1 MIGLFGLFGLFGLV
15 GSPVMALMDPHA
27 GLEAYEEVAARAGL
41 QVDRVCHARSLGEEE
56 GEEAPWLDEP
66 VPREITR
73 CGECPILFG
82 ALAVGEPCQGHP
94 GGSDCG
100 RGSVCAGL
108 PDGQCV
114 DPCAPAP
121 AGARCYVY
129 ETGCAPG
136 WVCDPWLERC
146 RAAQGHFVSNGRR
159 WVQIVSAS
167 MTWPSAVGW
176 MPSAWLSFA
185 SPATP
190 SSTKG
195 IRCTS

>member
-1 MIGLFGLFGLFGLV
+1 MIGPGRLLV
-15 GSPVMALMDPHA
+15 LALIDPHA
-27 GLEAYEEVAARAGL
+27 GLGAYEQVAGRAGL
-41 QVDRVCHARSLGEEE
+41 QLDRVCHLHHARAE
-56 GEEAPWLDEP
+56 GEDDADDEGEPWVDEP

-82 ALAVGEPCQGHP
+82 AVAVGQPCQGYP

-100 RGSVCAGL
+100 RGLVCAGL

-114 DPCAPAP
+114 DPCVPMP
-121 AGARCYVY
+121 AGARCYIY

-136 WVCDPWLERC
+136 WSCDPWQGRC
-146 RAAQGHFVSNGRR
+146 SAAQGDFVSSGRR
-159 WVQIVSAS
+159 WVQIVSAR

-176 MPSAWLSFA
+176 MPSAWFSFT

-190 SSTKG
+190 ASTKG
-195 IRCTS
+195 IRGTP

>member
-1 MIGLFGLFGLFGLV
+1 MMRMI
-15 GSPVMALMDPHA
+15 VMVVLAAMDPHA
-27 GLEAYEEVAARAGL
+27 GLAEYEEVAARAGL
-41 QVDRVCHARSLGEEE
+41 QVDPACHARALEEE
-56 GEEAPWLDEP
+56 DDVWLAEP

-73 CGECPILFG
+73 CGECPILSG
-82 ALAVGEPCQGHP
+82 ALEVGAVCKGYP

-100 RGSVCAGL
+100 RGLVCAGL
-108 PDGQCV
+108 PDGRCV
-114 DPCAPAP
+114 DPCAPTP

-136 WVCDPWLERC
+136 WSCDAWLERC
-146 RAAQGHFVSNGRR
+146 VQGEFVSSGRR
-159 WVQIVSAS
+159 LVQIVSAS

-195 IRCTS
+195 IRGTP